1 MLLYNWVMFM
11 KERYVIHVDVNN
23 AFLSWT
29 AVEMLKNGSKVDIRK
44 KYAVIGGDEK
54 ARRGI
59 VLAKSMPCK
68 SRGVVTG
75 ESLYMARK
83 KCPNLEVYKGDYKVY
98 KKYSDLMY
106 KYLCQYSNII
116 ERYSVDECFI
126 EYTDSYKLFGNPVRL
141 AYKIKEDIKK
151 LYGFTVN
158 VGVGNNKLCA
168 KMASDFKKP
177 DMVHTLFMNEI
188 KDKMWNLDVS
198 ELFMIG
204 KSSSKK
210 LHELDIK
217 TIGDLARSDI
227 NFLTR
232 YFKSYGK
239 VMWEYANGIDNSLV
253 EYEIGDPK
261 SISNSTVLPYN
272 YSKYE
277 DIYVVLRELS
287 MSVGKRLRYK
297 KLYANNVSI
306 WIKYSDF
313 SKISKQISL
322 DNSISA
328 DSDILKYASMLF
340 KKTWDSDKTIR
351 GLCVGVSN
359 LKDNNNIQLS
369 IFSDIKNIKKK
380 DKLQETLDNIRD
392 KYGDSIIKYGDSK
405 NKEKN

>member
-1 MLLYNWVMFM
+1 MLLYSWVMFM
-11 KERYVIHVDVNN
+11 KERYVIDVDVNN

-29 AVEMLKNGSKVDIRK
+29 AVEMLKNGSKIDIRK

-126 EYTDSYKLFGNPVRL
+126 EYTDSYKLFGNPIRL
-141 AYKIKEDIKK
+141 AYKIKEDIKR

-177 DMVHTLFMNEI
+177 DMVHTLFMNEV

-217 TIGDLARSDI
+217 TIGDLATSDI
-227 NFLTR
+227 NFLIR
-232 YFKSYGK
+232 HFKSYGK

-322 DNSISA
+322 DNSIST

-392 KYGDSIIKYGDSK
+392 KYGNNIIKYGDK
-405 NKEKN
+405 K

>member
-1 MLLYNWVMFM
+1 M

-177 DMVHTLFMNEI
+177 DMVHTLFMNEV
-188 KDKMWNLDVS
+188 KNKMWGLDVS

-322 DNSISA
+322 DNSIST

-340 KKTWDSDKTIR
+340 KKTWDSEKTIR

-392 KYGDSIIKYGDSK
+392 KYGNNIIKYGDK
-405 NKEKN
+405 K

>member
-1 MLLYNWVMFM
+1 M

-29 AVEMLKNGSKVDIRK
+29 AVEMLKNGSKIDIRK

-54 ARRGI
+54 ARRGV
-59 VLAKSMPCK
+59 VLAKSIPCK

-83 KCPNLEVYKGDYKVY
+83 KCPKLEVYKGDYKVY
-98 KKYSDLMY
+98 KKYSDMMY

-116 ERYSVDECFI
+116 ERYSIDECFI

-141 AYKIKEDIKK
+141 AYKIKEDIKR

-177 DMVHTLFMNEI
+177 DMVHTLFLNEI
-188 KDKMWNLDVS
+188 KDKMWGLDVS

-210 LHELDIK
+210 LHELDIN
-217 TIGDLARSDI
+217 TIGDLASSDI
-227 NFLTR
+227 NFLIR
-232 YFKSYGK
+232 HFKSYGK

-253 EYEIGDPK
+253 EYEVGDPK

-272 YSKYE
+272 YSDY
-277 DIYVVLRELS
+277 DNIYAVLKELS
-287 MSVGKRLRYK
+287 MSVGKRLRHK

-313 SKISKQISL
+313 SKVSKQISL
-322 DNSISA
+322 DNNIST
-328 DSDILKYASMLF
+328 DSDILWYADILF
-340 KKTWDSDKTIR
+340 KKLWNRDKTIR

-359 LKDNNNIQLS
+359 LRDNNDIQLS
-369 IFSDIKNIKKK
+369 IFSDVKSIKNN
-380 DKLQETLDNIRD
+380 DKLQETLDSIRD
-392 KYGDSIIKYGDSK
+392 KYGKDIINYADIKK
-405 NKEKN
+405 NDNI

>member
-313 SKISKQISL
+313 SKISKQVSL
-322 DNSISA
+322 DNSIST